1 MQHLLIVHR
10 SWIASTRDRCVSRNA
25 ERATSQCDGR
35 LSLRTF
41 LVCALLFGWLPSTL
55 QAADEAIDYL
65 RDVKPLLQTR
75 CYACHGA
82 LKQQA
87 GLRLDTAA
95 SVLRGGESGASVKA
109 GDPAASLIMQRVTAS
124 DLSQRMP
131 PEHEGEPLNAEQV
144 EVLRRWISNGAKGP
158 PSEEPERDPRE
169 HWAFRPRVRPAV
181 PADASL
187 AWTRG
192 PIDAF
197 VSQGHRQNQ
206 LEPRPEASRLLL
218 VRRLFLDLIGL
229 PPSIEDLAESTA
241 DTSPD
246 WYERLSDRL
255 LADPRHGERWARHWM
270 DVWRYSDWW
279 GLGDQLRNSQKHI
292 WHWRDWIIESLNA
305 DLPYDEMVR
314 LMLSADETHPNDL
327 PTLRATG
334 FLARNYFLF
343 NRHQWMDETVEHIGK
358 ALMGL
363 TLNCSKCH
371 DHKYDPI
378 AQEDYYRL
386 RAFFEP
392 YHARLDILPGVGDI
406 ARDGIPRVFDG
417 LPDEP
422 TYRLIRGQETNPD
435 KSRALQPGVPPLLA
449 FAAMEIRPVSLPIE
463 AWRPERRDWIIADQM
478 ENAKRKRHAA
488 EESLGQ
494 AKAKQ
499 ATVDATASGSPGQLE
514 LRVWELQ
521 LEVARAEE
529 ISVERRAAAARS
541 QWMLDDAISAM
552 PPATEE
558 RRAQLERDAQQL
570 ALEASRAER
579 FIAVTV
585 ARKTLAETE
594 LKQLRARLEA
604 EAKRVE
610 PKKEGDQANPS
621 DQEAKLAAL
630 REQQGK
636 ELEKLREALAAA
648 EKQFET
654 PDGKFAPF
662 IGAAW
667 TPTRFFNS
675 TADDPQVTFKPTSTG
690 RRSALARWLTDPR
703 HPLPARVAANHLWLR
718 HWGAPLVPTVFDFGR
733 KGQPPVHRELL
744 DWLASELVDHG
755 WSMKRLHREF
765 VVSATYRISSE
776 DAQPD
781 ARESRIDPENRWWW
795 RRTPVRLES
804 QVIRDQLL
812 ALSGQM
818 DNIRG
823 GPPVPADQQG
833 ASRRRSLYFFH
844 SNNERNLWLTTF
856 DEALVKECYRREQSI
871 VPQQA
876 LALTNSQ
883 LVLRAAPLVAR
894 QLERDAPAVAGGNS
908 DKIDTAFVHTAF
920 RSILGTDPGTDEL
933 RASLDA
939 ITAWRQQPNESP
951 ASAHDHFIWVL
962 LNHNDFVTLR

>member
-10 SWIASTRDRCVSRNA
+10 SEHFSIRAGFNSRNRMRPA
-25 ERATSQCDGR
+25 SQCHR
-35 LSLRTF
+35 QRWLRIF
-41 LVCALLFGWLPSTL
+41 FVCALLSHGSFAAL
-55 QAADEAIDYL
+55 QAAEGAIDYL

-82 LKQQA
+82 LKQQS

-95 SVLRGGESGASVKA
+95 SILQGGESGPGVKA
-109 GDPAASLIMQRVTAS
+109 GDPATSLLVQRVSAV
-124 DLSQRMP
+124 DLAQRMP
-131 PEHEGEPLNAEQV
+131 PEHEGEPLNAAQV
-144 EVLRRWISNGAKGP
+144 DILRRWIRDGAKGP
-158 PSEEPERDPRE
+158 PAEEPERDPRD

-181 PADASL
+181 PTEVKL

-197 VSQGHRQNQ
+197 VSHGHLQNQ

-229 PPSIEDLAESTA
+229 PPSIEDLAESTG

-392 YHARLDILPGVGDI
+392 YHARLDLLPGVGDF

-417 LPDEP
+417 LPEEP

-449 FAAMEIRPVSLPIE
+449 FAPLEIQPVSLPIE
-463 AWRPERRDWIIADQM
+463 AWKPERRDWILADQSAI
-478 ENAKRKRHAA
+478 AKRKRLAA
-488 EESLGQ
+488 EESVEQ
-494 AKAKQ
+494 TKAKQ
-499 ATVDATASGSPGQLE
+499 ATVDATPPGSPGQLE
-514 LRVWELQ
+514 LRVVELQ

-529 ISVERRAAAARS
+529 TSVERRAAAARS

-552 PPATEE
+552 PPVTEE

-579 FIAVTV
+579 LIAVTL

-621 DQEAKLAAL
+621 DLEAKLAAL
-630 REQQGK
+630 REQQEK
-636 ELEKLREALAAA
+636 ELTKLREALAAA

-744 DWLASELVDHG
+744 DWLASQLVDHG
-755 WSMKRLHREF
+755 WSMKRLHRDF

-776 DAQPD
+776 DARSD
-781 ARESRIDPENRWWW
+781 SRESRIDPENRWWW

-812 ALSGQM
+812 ALSDQL

-883 LVLRAAPLVAR
+883 MVLRTAPFLAR
-894 QLERDAPAVAGGNS
+894 HLERNAPAAAGNALERS
-908 DKIDTAFVHTAF
+908 DTPFVHNAF
-920 RSILGTDPGTDEL
+920 RSILGTDPSSDEL
-933 RASLDA
+933 QASLDA
-939 ITAWRQQPNESP
+939 IAAWRQQPNESP
-951 ASAHDHFIWVL
+951 ATAHDHFIWVL